1 MTRVTT
7 KLLLSQSVWIAQKI
21 LNGMFLTD
29 YITGEEYDEISASL
43 KRYATEELLKEQEW
57 YA

>member
-43 KRYATEELLKEQEW
+43 KRYAAEELLKEQEW